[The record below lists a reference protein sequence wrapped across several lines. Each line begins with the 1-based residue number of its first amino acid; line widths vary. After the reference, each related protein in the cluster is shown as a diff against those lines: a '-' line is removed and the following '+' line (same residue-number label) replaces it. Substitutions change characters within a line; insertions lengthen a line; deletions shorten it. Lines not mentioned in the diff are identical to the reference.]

1 MERQWRNWWEGAGTG
16 FVHAEVCMT
25 RLSTETRHK
34 ERCHCEFVTD
44 SVNLQSE
51 GEKKREGEIFPGLW
65 DTVILIKSRRA
76 EKESWEIKSV
86 QHRRTHAAKHGK
98 NNCEKE
104 DNRMKPTPQSQYTD
118 TDFFLSWDLA
128 EASAVCRCLAQADY
142 HLQLSAVSH
151 CQNFRKHYKTKK
163 IHLCATSQKWKD
175 G

>member
-1 MERQWRNWWEGAGTG
+1 MNCWEGAGTG

-25 RLSTETRHK
+25 RLSEETWHE

-44 SVNLQSE
+44 SVKSESE

-98 NNCEKE
+98 TTAEREITGWNQHHRVSIQTWTSFCPEILL
-104 DNRMKPTPQSQYTD
+104 RSRRSVAVLSVMPKP
-118 TDFFLSWDLA
+118 
-128 EASAVCRCLAQADY
+128 DY
-142 HLQLSAVSH
+142 HLQLSAVCLTLSKL
-151 CQNFRKHYKTKK
+151 QKT
-163 IHLCATSQKWKD
+163 LQD
-175 G
+175 